1 MIGKS
6 VNKSLLASVF
16 IALAAP
22 TATMAA
28 PTAIV
33 HAVFIT
39 DDAMREIAAKK
50 VRVKPKSAPEKPDDP
65 SYLKGTNIPKRITA
79 PPPGS
84 SILVPSSPDGNR
96 VVLANPDHR
105 TSCRPSI
112 GTALV
117 PFQPERDH
125 GHSEGRGGEK
135 TPPPP
140 ACGRRG

>member
-84 SILVPSSPDGNR
+84 SILVPSFPDGNR
-96 VVLANPDHR
+96 VVVAHHPAPSHSAAEHWVCHLGTTPDNCDPR
-105 TSCRPSI
+105 KQSI
-112 GTALV
+112 SLRRMRYVA
-117 PFQPERDH
+117 RD
-125 GHSEGRGGEK
+125 R
-135 TPPPP
+135 
-140 ACGRRG
+140 

>member
-16 IALAAP
+16 IALAVP

-84 SILVPSSPDGNR
+84 SILVPSSPDRNR

-112 GTALV
+112 GRSGNSPTSEREDCAL
-117 PFQPERDH
+117 R
-125 GHSEGRGGEK
+125 
-135 TPPPP
+135 
-140 ACGRRG
+140 

>member
-50 VRVKPKSAPEKPDDP
+50 VRVKPKKSAPEKPDDP

-84 SILVPSSPDGNR
+84 SILVPSFPDGNR

-105 TSCRPSI
+105 YELPPQHWP
-112 GTALV
+112 V
-117 PFQPERDH
+117 PR
-125 GHSEGRGGEK
+125 
-135 TPPPP
+135 
-140 ACGRRG
+140 

>member
-22 TATMAA
+22 TATIAA
-28 PTAIV
+28 PTATV

-65 SYLKGTNIPKRITA
+65 SYLKGTNIPQRITA
-79 PPPGS
+79 PPPGF
-84 SILVPSSPDGNR
+84 SILVPSSPDGR
-96 VVLANPDHR
+96 SGKP
-105 TSCRPSI
+105 
-112 GTALV
+112 G
-117 PFQPERDH
+117 QERLRSVAK
-125 GHSEGRGGEK
+125 G
-135 TPPPP
+135 
-140 ACGRRG
+140 A